1 MPRKA
6 DRRRA
11 LDWMDKKI
19 TSLRN
24 DAIERDI
31 LSNHDS
37 IQDEEDMHMMLIKKR
52 MERSRYI
59 FKKKTHKEK
68 EIRSCRPSFYS

>member
-11 LDWMDKKI
+11 LDWMENKI

-24 DAIERDI
+24 DAIEREV
-31 LSNHDS
+31 LSDHDS
-37 IQDEEDMHMMLIKKR
+37 IQDEEDIHMMLIKKR
-52 MERSRYI
+52 MERSYYI
-59 FKKKTHKEK
+59 FRLKN
-68 EIRSCRPSFYS
+68 IGSG